1 MRLGAGKV
9 ERGRAE
15 DECDWELPRSG
26 GEEELH
32 ELTSY
37 VSGSQLALL
46 GSSRLVGHH
55 RRRG

>member
-15 DECDWELPRSG
+15 DEWDWELPRSG

-37 VSGSQLALL
+37 VSREPTRPSRQLPA
-46 GSSRLVGHH
+46 GRPP
-55 RRRG
+55 